1 MLRAV
6 GRKAGSAPKE
16 KRQMAGRSTSL
27 SEPPERAASD
37 IGNGDDAGSEASA
50 SLAPA
55 VTRAATILDLL
66 ALDPAATL
74 GTSEL
79 SRRLGLP
86 KSSIANICAALVE
99 ARLLRRVGQGFALGR
114 RLAELGGAYLAAV
127 DQVQEFHEASAQLE
141 TASEETMQLAV
152 LDGLEV
158 TYIARHD
165 GRQPIRLAS
174 EIGRRLPANCTAIGK
189 AALAALDSDD
199 LANRLRGVQ
208 WLPTMTPKSHRTVTA
223 LLADL
228 DAVRARGFAIDDE
241 ETAEGVV
248 CYGIAIPRRGPSQ
261 GPYGAS
267 VTLLKARATPE
278 RRADLVTDLRR
289 LAEMLSNPLQPDL
302 STRP

>member
-1 MLRAV
+1 MTGRTASLRDSTASLGGDPGGVEDAV
-6 GRKAGSAPKE
+6 DGSS
-16 KRQMAGRSTSL
+16 G
-27 SEPPERAASD
+27 
-37 IGNGDDAGSEASA
+37 

-55 VTRAATILDLL
+55 VTRAAAILDLL
-66 ALDPAATL
+66 AADPAASL

-79 SRRLGLP
+79 SRRLGMP
-86 KSSIANICAALVE
+86 KSSMANICAALVE
-99 ARLLRRVGQGFALGR
+99 ARLLRRVGQGYALGR

-127 DQVQEFHEASAQLE
+127 DQIQEFHEATAQLE

-189 AALAALDSDD
+189 AAMAALDPDE
-199 LANRLRGVQ
+199 LADRVRGVQ
-208 WLPTMTPKSHRTVTA
+208 WLPTMTRHSHRTVSA

-228 DAVRARGFAIDDE
+228 EGVRERGYAIDDE
-241 ETAEGVV
+241 ETAEGVI
-248 CYGIAIPRRGPSQ
+248 CYGISIPRRGAGQ

-267 VTLLKARATPE
+267 VTLLKARVTPE
-278 RRADLVTDLRR
+278 HRAELVADLRR
-289 LAEMLSNPLQPDL
+289 LAELLSNPLQPTSPGL
-302 STRP
+302 TRS